1 MAHVNLLPWR
11 ETARQRAKQTF
22 GVQVFIALVIAAAL
36 IFAGFTVIK
45 DYQRQQ
51 KARNQFLSS
60 QIQVLDAQ
68 IKEIDEI
75 NAKKESIV
83 TRMKLIQSL
92 HQDRNTAIRV
102 INELSLKVPDG
113 VHILQIEKRGSQLN
127 MRGRAV
133 SNNRVSEFI
142 RAMND
147 SDTFTQP
154 ILREIASD
162 YDATD
167 GPTRYNA
174 FTLSVSIKMPEA
186 PKFLAEG
193 GAQ

>member
-11 ETARQRAKQTF
+11 ELARQRAKQNF
-22 GVQVFIALVIAAAL
+22 GVHVFIAIAIAAGL
-36 IFAGFTVIK
+36 VFAGYTVIK
-45 DYQRQQ
+45 DYQQQQ

-60 QIQVLDAQ
+60 QIKVLDEQ

-75 NAKKESIV
+75 NAKKEGIV
-83 TRMKLIQSL
+83 TRMRLIQSL

-102 INELSLKVPDG
+102 VNELSAKVPDG
-113 VHILQIEKRGSQLN
+113 VHILQIEKRGNQLN

-142 RAMND
+142 RAMSE

-154 ILREIASD
+154 VLREIASD
-162 YDATD
+162 YDASE

-186 PKFLAEG
+186 PQFLAEG